1 MTDVLAKM
9 GKETP
14 LAHTASNRCFGCG
27 QASKTGLRL
36 KFFTDEAGRILSR
49 VKVPKRFEG
58 PPGYMHG
65 GAIATLMDEAMS
77 KANRARGVTAM
88 TRHMEVEYLRPV
100 PLGVP
105 LLLEGRLISA
115 DGRKH
120 FCEAELTSAE
130 GRVLAKAKGMFVAV
144 DMEKLRKHSHTA
156 GAAETVK

>member
-1 MTDVLAKM
+1 MKDVLGKT
-9 GKETP
+9 GKEIP
-14 LAHTASNRCFGCG
+14 LPHGAQNRCFGCG
-27 QASKTGLRL
+27 VANKTGLRL
-36 KFFTDEAGRILSR
+36 KFFTDETGRVLSR

-88 TRHMEVEYLRPV
+88 TRQMEVEYLRPV

-105 LLLEGRLISA
+105 LLLEGRLTSV

-120 FCEAELTSAE
+120 FCEAEVTNAE
-130 GRVLAKAKGMFVAV
+130 GRVLAKAKGLFLAI
-144 DMEKLRKHSHTA
+144 DPEKIAKARS
-156 GAAETVK
+156 GA

>member
-1 MTDVLAKM
+1 
-9 GKETP
+9 
-14 LAHTASNRCFGCG
+14 
-27 QASKTGLRL
+27 L

-58 PPGYMHG
+58 PPGHMHG

-100 PLGVP
+100 PLGVL
-105 LLLEGRLISA
+105 LLLEGRHMHA

-120 FCEAELTSAE
+120 FCEAELMNAE
-130 GRVLAKAKGMFVAV
+130 GRVLAKAKGMFVAI
-144 DMEKLRKHSHTA
+144 DPAILSRTQTSADGSRNK
-156 GAAETVK
+156 